1 MARGR
6 VLHRWLALWLVFALA
21 LTSCGGSDQD
31 GGAAPKPGGRR
42 DDGGTPQRGGEL
54 VVARSDAIDGWVP
67 DGAIAPASY
76 QTLPLVMEP
85 LLRFSDDGTDLMPG
99 LASSV
104 EPDASARSYTVKLQ
118 DAATF
123 SDGTPVTSA
132 DVAFSVEQWK
142 EGALFGAIYSP
153 ITAVETPDD
162 KTAVLRL
169 DGPNSF
175 LEIALS
181 WANAAIIPED
191 FGGMTRDDFYQEPIG
206 AGPFM
211 IESER
216 PGEQI
221 VLTRNPHYYQEG
233 LPYLDKVTFNVVA
246 DSNERVLQY
255 ESGDVDLIETVPA
268 DVVAQ
273 LPSDEVLAAEPS
285 AQVVVV
291 TGNAKRGP
299 WNDLEFRRAVSQAVN
314 REDLIESVYA
324 GLGSPPKGVIP
335 PSLPH
340 SVPGECDWS
349 EADPDA
355 AASALEAS
363 SYDSDSS
370 LTLLV
375 DAARGVD
382 SLAAEAIVGV
392 LGDIG
397 IQVRVERVDFA
408 TLIGR
413 LLSGDFD
420 LAMGYYTAISPSA
433 GDVLS
438 FIATSSWIYTG
449 FDPTEAVEAFEA
461 FSAAESDTERDQA
474 IEDVENFACENL
486 PLVPLLHPDLVFAA
500 KTEVRGLA
508 VSPFGLYHVDRLW
521 LAP

>member
-1 MARGR
+1 M
-6 VLHRWLALWLVFALA
+6 VLALV
-21 LTSCGGSDQD
+21 LTSCGGSDED
-31 GGAAPKPGGRR
+31 GGAPKPGRRR
-42 DDGGTPQRGGEL
+42 DQGGEPQRGGEL

-67 DGAIAPASY
+67 DAAIAPASY
-76 QTLPLVMEP
+76 ETLPLVMEP
-85 LLRFSDDGTDLMPG
+85 LLRFTDDGTGLMPG

-104 EPDASARSYTVKLQ
+104 EPDATSESYTVTLQ
-118 DAATF
+118 EGAAF

-132 DVAFSVEQWK
+132 DVAFSVQQWK
-142 EGALFGAIYSP
+142 EGALFGSIYSP

-169 DGPNSF
+169 EGPNSF
-175 LEIALS
+175 IEIALS
-181 WANAAIIPED
+181 WANAAIIPKD
-191 FGGMTRDDFYQEPIG
+191 FGGMAKDDFYRKPIG

-221 VLTRNPHYYQEG
+221 VLTRNPHYYEPDR
-233 LPYLDKVTFNVVA
+233 PYLDKVTFNVVA

-255 ESGDVDLIETVPA
+255 ESDDVDLLETVPA
-268 DVVAQ
+268 DAVAQ
-273 LPSDEVLAAEPS
+273 LPSEDVLTAEPS
-285 AQVVVV
+285 AQVVVI
-291 TGNAKRGP
+291 TGNAKKAP
-299 WNDLEFRRAVSQAVN
+299 WNDVEFRKAVSLAVN
-314 REDLIESVYA
+314 RDDLIESVYA

-335 PSLPH
+335 PSLPN

-349 EADPDA
+349 ENDPDA

-363 SYDSDSS
+363 AYDSDSS

-375 DAARGVD
+375 DSARGVD
-382 SLAAEAIVGV
+382 SLAAEAIAGV

-408 TLIGR
+408 TFIGR

-449 FDPTEAVEAFEA
+449 FDPTQAVEAFEA
-461 FSAAESDTERDQA
+461 FSVAESDAERDES
-474 IEDVENFACENL
+474 IEDVENFACEEL

-500 KTEVRGLA
+500 KADVRGLA

-521 LAP
+521 LAR